1 MSQLL
6 PHLSTLTVNGWKRAT
21 LEFILT
27 CVGLAWH
34 GKLFRIKHF
43 IGSLGGND
51 LLKCTYIQTL
61 NNPTNTFS

>member
-1 MSQLL
+1 MLQLL
-6 PHLSTLTVNGWKRAT
+6 PHLLTLTVNRWKRAT

-34 GKLFRIKHF
+34 DKLFKVKHF

-51 LLKCTYIQTL
+51 LLKRTYIQTL
-61 NNPTNTFS
+61 NNLTNIF